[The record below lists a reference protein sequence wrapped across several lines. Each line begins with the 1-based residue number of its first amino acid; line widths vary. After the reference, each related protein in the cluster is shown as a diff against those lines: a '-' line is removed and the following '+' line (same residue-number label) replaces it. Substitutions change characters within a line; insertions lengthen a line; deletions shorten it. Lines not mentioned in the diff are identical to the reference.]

1 MLDSE
6 EEEGMVWINPIFSP
20 IIADNE
26 GEGAIFAT
34 IDDCECEDCDC
45 MRGGIEINKTLV
57 ISLPIDHEVLMVQRL
72 TVQEAILLGQAL
84 LTYANDLKLLMEE
97 EV

>member
-34 IDDCECEDCDC
+34 IDDCDC